1 MRILDFTNHD
11 DTVQASDA
19 FDISQRVE
27 HEVLIGFHIAG
38 IYLDLEVIIAG
49 GVVALRYL
57 VDGLHGIHE
66 LLNQIV
72 GVLLQ
77 SDIAEHNHVVSHLV
91 MIHYRSISLDVSLT
105 LQSLLSFEGGRR
117 GEVYSCGKFLH
128 GESGVL
134 LQQLEYLDV
143 DFVEIFFCSHCFFI
157 SAFTYSC
164 RIIFC

>member
-11 DTVQASDA
+11 DTVQASDT

-66 LLNQIV
+66 LLNQIM
-72 GVLLQ
+72 GVLLEP
-77 SDIAEHNHVVSHLV
+77 DITEHDYVVSHLV
-91 MIHYRSISLDVSLT
+91 MVYDGSISLDVSLAF
-105 LQSLLSFEGGRR
+105 QPLLSLEGGRR

-128 GESGVL
+128 GES
-134 LQQLEYLDV
+134 
-143 DFVEIFFCSHCFFI
+143 
-157 SAFTYSC
+157 
-164 RIIFC
+164 

>member
-11 DTVQASDA
+11 NAVQTSYAVDV
-19 FDISQRVE
+19 SQGVE

-66 LLNQIV
+66 LLNQV
-72 GVLLQ
+72 MGVLLEP
-77 SDIAEHNHVVSHLV
+77 DIAEHNHVVTHLV
-91 MIHYRSISLDVSLT
+91 MIYNRSISLDVSLT
-105 LQSLLSFEGGRR
+105 LQSLLSLEGGRR

-134 LQQLEYLDV
+134 LQ
-143 DFVEIFFCSHCFFI
+143 
-157 SAFTYSC
+157 
-164 RIIFC
+164 